1 MTDRAAAPAPALT
14 TLSQP
19 ELEEWLGAH
28 GHKSYRAA
36 QVNRW
41 LYRRPADSFNGMTDL
56 PAALRQDLAAGF
68 RFTSVAPV
76 SVAAADGGLTH
87 KYLFRLDDGEL
98 LESVAMHYP
107 RNTRSAERTT
117 VCLSTQVGCAVR
129 CPFCATG
136 LAGLRRNLTAAEVVD
151 QVLEVSRRELVEG
164 RRVSHLVYMGMGEPL
179 QNLEATL
186 ESARRFTSPAAL
198 GLGVRRV
205 TISTSGVVPGIQA
218 LAAAGLGVNLA
229 VSLHA
234 PDDELRDRLVP
245 INRKWPIRAVLA
257 AADDYADRT
266 GRRVSYE
273 YVMLGGVNDAAARAD
288 QLGRLLRG
296 RLAHVNL
303 IPYNPIPGD
312 PYRASAPRD
321 IEAFRGRVRQHDI
334 ECTVRDTRGR
344 DIAGA
349 CGQLRAE
356 ALDLAAAAARKT

>member
-1 MTDRAAAPAPALT
+1 MTDGAAAVARPLSALSPA
-14 TLSQP
+14 
-19 ELEEWLGAH
+19 ELQDWLGAR
-28 GHKSYRAA
+28 GHAPYRAT
-36 QVNRW
+36 QVSRW
-41 LYRRPADSFNGMTDL
+41 LYRRPAGSFEAMTDL
-56 PAALRQDLAAGF
+56 PAALRQELAEGF
-68 RFTSVAPV
+68 RFSSVAPV

-107 RNTRSAERTT
+107 RTARSSERTT

-136 LAGLRRNLTAAEVVD
+136 LAGLRRNMTASEVVD
-151 QVLEVSRRELVEG
+151 QVLEVSRRELGEG

-179 QNLEATL
+179 QNLDATL
-186 ESARRFTSPAAL
+186 ESARRFTGAAAV

-205 TISTSGVVPGIQA
+205 TISTSGVVPGIEA
-218 LAAAGLGVNLA
+218 LAASGLGVNLA

-234 PDDELRDRLVP
+234 PEDELRDRLVP
-245 INRKWPIRAVLA
+245 INRKWPIKAVLA

-273 YVMLGGVNDAAARAD
+273 YVMLGGVNDAPERAD

-312 PYRASAPRD
+312 PYRASSPRD
-321 IEAFRGRVRQHDI
+321 IEVFRGRVRQHDI

-356 ALDLAAAAARKT
+356 ALDAAAAAARKT